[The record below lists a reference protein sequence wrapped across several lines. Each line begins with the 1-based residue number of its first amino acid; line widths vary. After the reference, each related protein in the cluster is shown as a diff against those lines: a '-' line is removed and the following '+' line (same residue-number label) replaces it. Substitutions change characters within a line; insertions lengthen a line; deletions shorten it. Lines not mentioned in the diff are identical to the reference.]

1 MAPPPGPATVRL
13 MRLAATGPWSIAVAV
28 AAALVAARAA
38 LQPFAGA
45 PWHPIACDIHGVLR
59 TAAVA
64 AALAWAARRVSAGGV
79 AWGLM
84 AAGAGCWLMASVLW
98 LVLAFLGRQPRGSV
112 ADLFFL
118 AFYPLLF
125 AGVLL
130 LPRRHP
136 AAGGATA
143 ALVDMAV
150 IAVTAAAALWIT
162 LVRPLWI
169 HEAGAGWDA
178 RLITVAYPIGD
189 LLLLWVAGDLLLRG
203 RVRAAAGV
211 PFLIALAAAV
221 LITADLIY
229 AVQVLDGTYV
239 SGNPLGILWTAGL
252 ALLGLAAVRGATADP
267 DPAHA
272 ARDPRL
278 TSALLAAAAL
288 VVLWSLLVMAPADP
302 VVAAAA
308 LAGAALLVVR
318 QVFTI
323 AANRH
328 LEQALHRANAELEE
342 RVRARTAELAAAHR
356 RLAEA
361 ERLEA
366 VGRVAGAVAHD
377 FNNILTAVSGHAE
390 LARLKSGDGAVQ
402 QHLDQVLIA
411 GRRAAELAH
420 RLMASARPPRP
431 EPQPVD
437 LAALVREVVD
447 QIAATLPP
455 SVAIAIRLP
464 EAPAV
469 VQADPGQLHQV
480 LMNLCVNAR
489 DAMPAGGR
497 LELAV
502 ARIDGWVELTVAD
515 TGQGM
520 DESVR
525 ARLFEPYF
533 TTKEPGK
540 GNGLGLATVRAIVR
554 QHQGTISVDSA
565 PGAGARFTVRL
576 PAA

>member
-1 MAPPPGPATVRL
+1 MAPPPGPATVGP
-13 MRLAATGPWSIAVAV
+13 MRLAATGPWSIAIIV
-28 AAALVAARAA
+28 AAALVAVRAA
-38 LQPFAGA
+38 LHPYAGE
-45 PWHPIACDIHGVLR
+45 PWQPIASDVHAVMR
-59 TAAVA
+59 TALVI
-64 AALAWAARRVSAGGV
+64 AALAWAARRVAGGGV
-79 AWGLM
+79 AWALM
-84 AAGAGCWLMASVLW
+84 AAGAGCWLVADILW
-98 LVLAFLGRQPRGSV
+98 LVLAILGRQPWGSV
-112 ADLFFL
+112 PDLFFL

-130 LPRRHP
+130 LPRERP
-136 AAGGATA
+136 AAGGAAA

-150 IAVTAAAALWIT
+150 IAVTAAAALWLG
-162 LVRPLWI
+162 LVQPLWG
-169 HEAGAGWDA
+169 HDAAAGLDA
-178 RLITVAYPIGD
+178 RLIAVAYPIGD

-203 RVRAAAGV
+203 RVRTAPGV
-211 PFLIALAAAV
+211 PLMIAAAAAV
-221 LITADLIY
+221 LIAADLAY
-229 AVQVLDGTYV
+229 AVQVLDRTYT
-239 SGNPLGILWTAGL
+239 SGNALGIIWTTGL
-252 ALLGLAAVRGATADP
+252 VLLGLAGVRQAVAPPGL
-267 DPAHA
+267 PAG

-288 VVLWSLLVMAPADP
+288 VVLWTLLMAAPADP
-302 VVAAAA
+302 LVAAAA
-308 LAGAALLVVR
+308 LTGAALLVIR
-318 QVFTI
+318 QILTAV
-323 AANRH
+323 ANRR
-328 LEQALHRANAELEE
+328 LEQALHQANSELEE
-342 RVRARTAELAAAHR
+342 RVRVRTAELAEAHR

-390 LARLKSGDGAVQ
+390 LARLKTGDPALQ
-402 QHLDQVLIA
+402 QHLDQVLA
-411 GRRAAELAH
+411 ASRRAAELAR

-431 EPQPVD
+431 EPQAVD
-437 LAALVREVVD
+437 LEALVREVVG
-447 QIAATLPP
+447 QVAATLPP
-455 SVAIAIRLP
+455 GIVVGLDLP
-464 EAPAV
+464 GGGAV

-497 LELAV
+497 LDLAV
-502 ARIDGWVELTVAD
+502 ARVEGWIQITVAD

-520 DESVR
+520 DETVR

-554 QHQGTISVDSA
+554 QHQGTITVDSA